1 MLDVEAV
8 TRVALQGGAPHGEHV
23 MAQAAAERNRIPSP
37 RARGARRIAAATLAA
52 AALVAAAGTGAE
64 ASARWQRVPPVGN
77 YDGGV
82 TNMSLS
88 LAGTARITDGG
99 FGARWQAKI
108 ACPAG
113 RAFTLSAHLDQL
125 ASPLVPPW
133 VFGEDYGVPADG
145 TVTGTCTRR
154 AQTVTIP
161 LTVGPTRDGEA
172 PGTPKLIPLVA
183 RAGYVAHVGEVSGN
197 GFSGSWC
204 RNPACA
210 SETPGLSSITLR
222 R

>member
-1 MLDVEAV
+1 MDQAV
-8 TRVALQGGAPHGEHV
+8 
-23 MAQAAAERNRIPSP
+23 AERNRMPSR
-37 RARGARRIAAATLAA
+37 RARGARRLAAATLAA

-64 ASARWQRVPPVGN
+64 ASTRWQTVPPVGN

-99 FGARWQAKI
+99 FGARWEARI

-113 RAFTLSAHLDQL
+113 RAFTLTVHLDQL
-125 ASPLVPPW
+125 TSPLVPPW
-133 VFGEDYGVPADG
+133 VYGEDYGVPANG
-145 TVTGTCTRR
+145 TATGTCSRK
-154 AQTVTIP
+154 AQTVTVK
-161 LTVGPTRDGEA
+161 LTVAPTQDGEA
-172 PGTPKLIPLVA
+172 LGVPKLIPLVA
-183 RAGYVAHVGEVSGN
+183 RAGYVAHVGAVSGT

-210 SETPGLSSITLR
+210 GETPGLSAITLR